1 MVYRVYGDEGD
12 ETYIYEECSLLYY
25 LCGAYMIY
33 LKQEEEYDDMF
44 RVQIGHDG
52 MRVLLFRFVDPPFCC
67 QYAAFYSL
75 E

>member
-1 MVYRVYGDEGD
+1 
-12 ETYIYEECSLLYY
+12 
-25 LCGAYMIY
+25 MIY

>member
-1 MVYRVYGDEGD
+1 MGYGVYVEGG
-12 ETYIYEECSLLYY
+12 EELCQRGMQLAY